1 MFEMS
6 GTTKGTTWQSGTV
19 RFLLQQDETPRK
31 NLEVE
36 IYRREK
42 ICRGRFL
49 RQQESSQKEKI
60 VT

>member
-6 GTTKGTTWQSGTV
+6 GTTKGTTWQSGTG

-31 NLEVE
+31 TWRFD
-36 IYRREK
+36 RREK
-42 ICRGRFL
+42 ICQGRFL